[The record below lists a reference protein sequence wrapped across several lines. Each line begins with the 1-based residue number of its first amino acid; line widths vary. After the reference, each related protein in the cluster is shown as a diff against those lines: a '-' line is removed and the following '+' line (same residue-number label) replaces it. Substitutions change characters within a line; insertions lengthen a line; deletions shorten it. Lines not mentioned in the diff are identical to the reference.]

1 MSRPKGV
8 TPSPAAVLF
17 QRWKKGEKMHYYQHH
32 IGDFIKATA
41 RLTDGQSMAYL
52 RLLWMYYD
60 TEKPLKP
67 DTKVL
72 AFQIG
77 STVEETELLL
87 ESFFWLAENG
97 WHHTRCDQE
106 ISEYR
111 AFLEKKSNAGKAS
124 AERRKINSATD
135 VEQVLNEC
143 STTEQLTTNHKP
155 LTNINKESKDSLS
168 AGLPT
173 CPHQEIL
180 NLYKK
185 HLPQLAQ
192 PRVWD
197 GVRQSN
203 LRQRWLQAAK
213 PSVFSP
219 NGYDNQADGLAWWDS
234 FFAYI
239 ANDTKLANGFETKDR
254 TWRPDLVWIVNATNF
269 AKIIDGK
276 YQK

>member
-1 MSRPKGV
+1 
-8 TPSPAAVLF
+8 
-17 QRWKKGEKMHYYQHH
+17 MHYYQHH

-77 STVEETELLL
+77 TTVEEINLLL
-87 ESFFWLAENG
+87 DSFFWLAEGG

-106 ISEYR
+106 IADYR
-111 AFLEKKSNAGKAS
+111 AFLEKKSNAGRAS
-124 AERRKINSATD
+124 AERRKNNSSTGDEQVFNRRSTD
-135 VEQVLNEC
+135 V
-143 STTEQLTTNHKP
+143 QLTTNHKP
-155 LTNINKESKDSLS
+155 LTNIYKESKDSLS

-173 CPHQEIL
+173 CPHQDIL
-180 NLYKK
+180 NLYEK

-192 PRVWD
+192 PRVWY
-197 GVRQSN
+197 GVRQTN

-219 NGYDNQADGLAWWDS
+219 QGYTSQSDGLAWWDS

-239 ANDTKLANGFETKDR
+239 ANDTKLAQGFETKDR